1 MGCIVS
7 TSKKLADMHTYAV
20 SVFRPSRP
28 ELVTNLAIELQV
40 ELGCK
45 RFLSTGNVGTIKRA
59 SGK

>member
-1 MGCIVS
+1 
-7 TSKKLADMHTYAV
+7 MHTYAV
-20 SVFRPSRP
+20 SVFRRTRP

-45 RFLSTGNVGTIKRA
+45 RLLSTGNVGTIKRA